1 MATSQVFSVPQ
12 QAIGR
17 AVLLAPMPK
26 VALFLLSAP
35 AERDLGFRARSIAE
49 GMREVVEVSRS

>member
-1 MATSQVFSVPQ
+1 MPTHQVFSVPQ

-26 VALFLLSAP
+26 VALFFLSAHGP
-35 AERDLGFRARSIAE
+35 TGRIDLAR
-49 GMREVVEVSRS
+49 